1 MSGNGYK
8 RIVAKF
14 GTSLLTGG
22 TEHLDLKVMANLVAQ
37 VAQLRREGKE
47 VVIVTSGAIAAGR
60 QKLGV
65 SRKESK
71 EKEQRGLPFKQ
82 VLAAVG
88 QSHLMQTYEQLFNWY
103 NLTVAQ
109 ALLTKAD
116 LADRSG
122 YLNARNTLLAL
133 IEMGVIAI
141 VNENDVVAIDEI
153 EAAKFG
159 DNDNLSATVAN
170 LIDADLLV
178 LLTNIDGLYTS
189 DPRRDAGARLIP
201 RVEKIDADL
210 ERLVSGTTDDLGT
223 GGMVTKIEA
232 ARLATGSGITM
243 VIANGHKPDVLTHVA
258 AGQTEGT
265 IFIPQ
270 SPRLEAKKRWLLCG
284 LACKGQVT
292 IDKGALGALRNQ
304 NKSLLP
310 AGITAVSGDFQRGD
324 IVDIFDQSGNHI
336 GSGIVNYGAAD
347 LVKIKGIHS
356 DKIAE
361 VLGYEYGDEAIH
373 RNNMVVG

>member
-22 TEHLDLKVMANLVAQ
+22 TEQLDLKVMSGLVAQ
-37 VAQLRREGKE
+37 VAQLRRDGKE

-60 QKLGV
+60 QKLGI
-65 SRKESK
+65 SREERR
-71 EKEQRGLPFKQ
+71 EKEHKGLPFKQ

-88 QSHLMQTYEQLFNWY
+88 QSHLMQTYEQLFKWY

-141 VNENDVVAIDEI
+141 INENDVVAIDEI
-153 EAAKFG
+153 ETAKFG

-189 DPRRDAGARLIP
+189 DPRKNAAARLIP
-201 RVEKIDADL
+201 RVEKIDAEL
-210 ERLVSGTTDDLGT
+210 ERLVSGATDGLGT
-223 GGMVTKIEA
+223 GGMATKLEA
-232 ARLATGSGITM
+232 ARLATSSGITM
-243 VIANGHKPDVLTHVA
+243 VIANGYKTDILTSLA
-258 AGQTEGT
+258 AGQMEGT
-265 IFIPQ
+265 LFVPQ
-270 SPRLEAKKRWLLCG
+270 VSHREAKKRWLLCG
-284 LACKGQVT
+284 LTCKGQVT
-292 IDKGALGALRNQ
+292 IDKGALNALINQ
-304 NKSLLP
+304 NRSLLP
-310 AGITAVSGDFQRGD
+310 AGIAAVSGDFQRGD
-324 IVDIFDQSGNHI
+324 IVDIFDQSGNHV
-336 GSGIVNYGAAD
+336 GSGIINYGAAD
-347 LVKIKGIHS
+347 LVKIKGIRS

-361 VLGYEYGDEAIH
+361 VLGYEYGAEAIH
-373 RNNMVVG
+373 RNNMVAG

>member
-1 MSGNGYK
+1 MQGNNYH

-22 TEHLDLKVMANLVAQ
+22 TEQLDLKVMSSLVAQ

-60 QKLGV
+60 QKLGI

-71 EKEQRGLPFKQ
+71 EKEQKGLPFKQ

-88 QSHLMQTYEQLFNWY
+88 QSYLMQTYEQLFSWY

-116 LADRSG
+116 LADRAG
-122 YLNARNTLLAL
+122 YLNARNTLLTL

-153 EAAKFG
+153 ETAKFG

-178 LLTNIDGLYTS
+178 LLTNIDGLYTA
-189 DPRRDAGARLIP
+189 DPRKDAAARLIR
-201 RVEKIDADL
+201 RVEKIDAEL

-223 GGMVTKIEA
+223 GGMVTKLEA
-232 ARLATGSGITM
+232 ARLATSSGITM
-243 VIANGHKPDVLTHVA
+243 VIANGHRPDVLTNAA
-258 AGQTEGT
+258 AGQIEGT
-265 IFIPQ
+265 LFLPQ
-270 SPRLEAKKRWLLCG
+270 TSRLEAKKRWLLCG
-284 LACKGQVT
+284 LACKGRVT
-292 IDKGALGALRNQ
+292 IDKGALGALKDQ

-310 AGITAVSGDFQRGD
+310 AGITAVAGDFQRGD
-324 IVDIFDQSGNHI
+324 IVDIFDDSGRHV
-336 GSGIVNYGAAD
+336 GSGIVNYSAAD

>member
-1 MSGNGYK
+1 MKGNSYR

-22 TEHLDLKVMANLVAQ
+22 TEQLDLKVMSGLVAQ
-37 VAQLRREGKE
+37 VAQLRKDGIE

-71 EKEQRGLPFKQ
+71 EKEQKGLNFRQ

-103 NLTVAQ
+103 NLTIAQ

-116 LADRSG
+116 LADRAG
-122 YLNARNTLLAL
+122 YLNARNTLLSL

-141 VNENDVVAIDEI
+141 INENDVVAIEEI
-153 EAAKFG
+153 DSARFG
-159 DNDNLSATVAN
+159 DNDSLSATVAN
-170 LIDADLLV
+170 LIDSDLLV

-189 DPRRDAGARLIP
+189 DPRKNKGARLIK
-201 RVEKIDADL
+201 RVDNIDEVEKLGGGTAD
-210 ERLVSGTTDDLGT
+210 GLGT
-223 GGMVTKIEA
+223 GGMATKIEA
-232 ARLATGSGITM
+232 ARLAAGSGIAM
-243 VIANGHKPDVLTHVA
+243 VIANGGKPDILTRVA
-258 AGQTEGT
+258 SGQAEGT
-265 IFIPQ
+265 LFVPQ
-270 SPRLEAKKRWLLCG
+270 ASRLEAKKRWLLCG
-284 LACKGQVT
+284 LSCKGQVT
-292 IDKGALGALRNQ
+292 VDKGALGALRNQ

-310 AGITAVSGDFQRGD
+310 AGITAVTGDFQRGD
-324 IVDIFDQSGNHI
+324 IVDIYDPSGSQI
-336 GSGIVNYGAAD
+336 GSGIVNYGSSD
-347 LVKIKGIHS
+347 LAKIKGLHS
-356 DKIAE
+356 DKIAA

>member
-1 MSGNGYK
+1 MQGNNYR

-37 VAQLRREGKE
+37 VAQLRSEGKE
-47 VVIVTSGAIAAGR
+47 IVIVTSGAIAAGR
-60 QKLGV
+60 QKLGI

-71 EKEQRGLPFKQ
+71 EKERKGLPFRQ

-88 QSHLMQTYEQLFNWY
+88 QSHLMQTYEQLFSWY

-122 YLNARNTLLAL
+122 YLNARNTLLTL
-133 IEMGVIAI
+133 LEMGVITI

-153 EAAKFG
+153 ETARFG

-170 LIDADLLV
+170 LVDADLLV

-189 DPRRDAGARLIP
+189 DPHRDASARLIP
-201 RVEKIDADL
+201 RVEKIDAEL
-210 ERLVSGTTDDLGT
+210 ERLVSGTDDGLGT
-223 GGMVTKIEA
+223 GGMATKLEA
-232 ARLATGSGITM
+232 ARLATSSGITM
-243 VIANGHKPDVLTHVA
+243 VIANGYKPDVLTGIVA
-258 AGQTEGT
+258 GRAEGT
-265 IFIPQ
+265 IFVPQ
-270 SPRLEAKKRWLLCG
+270 TSRLEAKKRWLLCG
-284 LACKGQVT
+284 LACKGHVT
-292 IDKGALGALRNQ
+292 IDKGALTALRDQ
-304 NKSLLP
+304 KRSLLP
-310 AGITAVSGDFQRGD
+310 AGILSVSGDFQRGD
-324 IVDIFDQSGNHI
+324 IVDIYDRSGNHI
-336 GSGIVNYGAAD
+336 GSGIVNYSAAD
-347 LVKIKGIHS
+347 LSKIKGVHS

-373 RNNMVVG
+373 RNNMVIG